1 MIIIKVVCMSNKKKS
16 EIIKR
21 LKSLKQKINF
31 NIEKRLAMQ
40 EKRRKEFNNNHKVL
54 YDEIYWKGVQS
65 LK

>member
-1 MIIIKVVCMSNKKKS
+1 MDNKKKS

-40 EKRRKEFNNNHKVL
+40 EKRGKEFNNNHKVL

>member
-1 MIIIKVVCMSNKKKS
+1 MDNKKKS

-21 LKSLKQKINF
+21 LKFLKQKINF

-40 EKRRKEFNNNHKVL
+40 EERRKEFNNKHKVL